1 MARLADPWCG
11 PNTPVRMIIP
21 VTVLALAWFIVINH
35 VYVRRV
41 RANKT
46 SGFGHTFYK
55 ETTSFLYRFLVVGAA
70 FSTVAVLLMGIN
82 NDHTKV
88 VSLVRLQRTVDA
100 SERGLRTIG
109 LTPASTFVLLLLV
122 YGLLLAVRHGRIK
135 WPAKLAHVRPRVDHA
150 LPGVLLFAFIVFF
163 LSRVGDASLD
173 PTPRIREIREGYAAY
188 RAELRRELA
197 ERVALHGTATLRV
210 NTPDL
215 QAIDALRDSLWR
227 SRDAVLAAYAAAPV
241 QAGAPIR
248 VARVDTVRPDWTDA
262 ERQIIRRLDGIN
274 AGGSLERPVMAPGE
288 EVPRWLSV
296 QRIRDLREEVA
307 RARERRHADQAARA
321 VVLGDAVTRAG
332 GAAITM
338 FLADIPEPV
347 IEAELRER
355 LADFEQLD
363 PTLLYLPSLFL
374 DATDSRLRARFA
386 DQAIQ
391 TISRQAESDDSLA
404 VVLDSAAGRVAAE
417 LHQPTLD
424 ASVWVGLERRV
435 RAAIDD
441 ARARARAV
449 EQARQA
455 AARAAARPTTVAE
468 APPPPPP
475 TPRVDT
481 LWAELVGFWLASE
494 GAGQSFT
501 VDLRGND
508 ELRQEAIRLLGH
520 PADSVTLTPPVEELR
535 SLSESYRA
543 YVRDLGGN
551 LAERELEELV
561 QAAKSESSP
570 ARRTQVIT
578 TRVLQR
584 LPQALSPGM
593 GVR

>member
-1 MARLADPWCG
+1 
-11 PNTPVRMIIP
+11 MIIP

-55 ETTSFLYRFLVVGAA
+55 ESTSFLYRFLVVGAA

-82 NDHTKV
+82 NDHTKI
-88 VSLVRLQRTVDA
+88 VSLMRLQRATDGA
-100 SERGLRTIG
+100 ERGLRMIG
-109 LTPASTFVLLLLV
+109 LTPASTFVLVLLV
-122 YGLLLAVRHGRIK
+122 YALLLAVRHGRIK
-135 WPAKLAHVRPRVDHA
+135 WPAKLANVRPRVDHA
-150 LPGVLLFAFIVFF
+150 LPALLLFAFIVFF

-173 PTPRIREIREGYAAY
+173 PTLRIREIREGYAAY

-197 ERVALHGTATLRV
+197 ERVALRGTGLLRAT
-210 NTPDL
+210 TADL
-215 QAIDALRDSLWR
+215 KAIDSLRDSLWR

-248 VARVDTVRPDWTDA
+248 VARVDTVRPNWTDA
-262 ERQIIRRLDGIN
+262 ERQIIRRLDGID

-288 EVPRWLSV
+288 EVPRWMSV

-307 RARERRHADQAARA
+307 RAREQRHADQAARA

-332 GAAITM
+332 SAAITM
-338 FLADIPEPV
+338 YLADIPEPV
-347 IEAELRER
+347 IDAELRER
-355 LADFEQLD
+355 LTDFEQLD
-363 PTLLYLPSLFL
+363 PTLLYLPPLFL

-391 TISRQAESDDSLA
+391 TISRQADSDDSLGVA
-404 VVLDSAAGRVAAE
+404 LDSAASRVAAE

-449 EQARQA
+449 ELARQA
-455 AARAAARPTTVAE
+455 AARAATRPTTVAA

-475 TPRVDT
+475 STPRVDT
-481 LWAELVGFWLASE
+481 LWNELVGFWLASE

-501 VDLRGND
+501 MDLRGND
-508 ELRQEAIRLLGH
+508 ELRQEATRLLGRA
-520 PADSVTLTPPVEELR
+520 ADSVTLTPPADELR
-535 SLSESYRA
+535 ALSESYRA
-543 YVRDLGGN
+543 YVRELGGN
-551 LAERELEELV
+551 MAERELEELV
-561 QAAKSESSP
+561 QAARSESSP
-570 ARRTQVIT
+570 ARRTQMIT

-584 LPQALSPGM
+584 VPQALSAGM
-593 GVR
+593 GVK